1 MCTTTSTLLLPP
13 GASKISAAIADDAYT
28 ICGEPCPHKLTV
40 LPLFNPFSCLRI
52 NTLHQESI
60 GPCMHTVASF
70 AFAGHTRPK
79 ELGHAKLIIGGD
91 IEQFLQ
97 LEACLPR
104 PWHITQNPNPYLA
117 ISQIIA
123 HP

>member
-13 GASKISAAIADDAYT
+13 GARKISAAIADHAYT

-60 GPCMHTVASF
+60 GPSMHTVASF

-79 ELGHAKLIIGGD
+79 ELDHSNLIIAGV
-91 IEQFLQ
+91 IQQIPHPHTL
-97 LEACLPR
+97 LP
-104 PWHITQNPNPYLA
+104 P
-117 ISQIIA
+117 
-123 HP
+123 